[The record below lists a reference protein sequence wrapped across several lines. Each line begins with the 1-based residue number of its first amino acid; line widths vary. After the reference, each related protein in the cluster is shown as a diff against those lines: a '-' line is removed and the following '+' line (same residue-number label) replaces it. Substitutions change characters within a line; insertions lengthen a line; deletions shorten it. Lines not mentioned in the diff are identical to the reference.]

1 MAAAPHD
8 PTPPFASR
16 SVRATFAPRVTASA
30 GATNVTWLALH
41 DAADVVAALAGVVAP
56 APGATE
62 RDFPAAMREAG
73 GWRRKLAEQ
82 GVEDLSAIMQAG
94 LTALLA
100 VHAKGIDAQ
109 VPARA
114 LWDEF
119 VAARAGLLTLHPL
132 RLAERRS
139 LV

>member
-16 SVRATFAPRVTASA
+16 SARAAFAPRVTASA
-30 GATNVTWLALH
+30 GATHVTWLALH
-41 DAADVVAALAGVVAP
+41 DAAAVVAALAGVAAR
-56 APGATE
+56 APGTTE
-62 RDFPAAMREAG
+62 RSFPEAIPEAD

-100 VHAKGIDAQ
+100 VHAKGIGAQ

-119 VAARAGLLTLHPL
+119 VAARAALLTLHPL
-132 RLAERRS
+132 RLTERRS
-139 LV
+139 LL